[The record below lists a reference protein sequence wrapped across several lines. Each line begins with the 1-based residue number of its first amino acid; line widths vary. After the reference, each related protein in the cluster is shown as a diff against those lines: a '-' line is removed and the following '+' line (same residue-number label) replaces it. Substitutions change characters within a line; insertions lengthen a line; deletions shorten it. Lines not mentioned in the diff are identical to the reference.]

1 MVLKIITTSLHNIPQ
16 DTIISPCAI
25 ALGNFDGIHKG
36 HQKVIQP
43 IFDYPHLTPSLV
55 TFIPHPE
62 EFFTGTRKQ
71 LLTPIPEKCQILEK
85 LGIQQLIL
93 LPFDRNLAHLSPE
106 TFVINILIQKIKA
119 QFISVGED
127 FKFGYQRQGN
137 AESLQH
143 LANKHNIKV
152 TITPEQNLIIN
163 NQSIRISSSY
173 IRESLFLGKP
183 ELAMQMLD
191 REYQIFGQVIEG
203 QKLGRKIGFPTANL
217 RFYPEKLL
225 PKFGVY
231 LVQIVLENHHLWGV
245 MNLGNKPTVDGK
257 NISIEVH
264 LFDFNDNLYNKKITI
279 KLIKFLRNEQKFN
292 SLDELKKQIQ
302 IDCEK
307 AKFIIYNLSKK

>member
-36 HQKVIQP
+36 HQQVIQP

-55 TFIPHPE
+55 TFIPHPQ

-71 LLTPIPEKCQILEK
+71 LLTPIPEKCQILED

-93 LPFDRNLAHLSPE
+93 LPFDRDLAHLTPE
-106 TFVINILIQKIKA
+106 KFVNNILIEQIQAK
-119 QFISVGED
+119 FISVGED

-137 AESLQH
+137 AEYLQT
-143 LANKHNIKV
+143 LANKYNVKV
-152 TITPEQNLIIN
+152 SITQEQNLTIN
-163 NQSIRISSSY
+163 NQSMRISSSY
-173 IRESLFLGKP
+173 IRDSLLTGKP
-183 ELAMQMLD
+183 ELASQMLG
-191 REYQIFGQVIEG
+191 REYQLIGQVIEG

-217 RFYPEKLL
+217 RVYPEKFL
-225 PKFGVY
+225 PKIGVY
-231 LVQIVLENHHLWGV
+231 LVQIFLENKHLWGV

-264 LFDFNDNLYNKKITI
+264 VFDFNNDLYNKKITV
-279 KLIKFLRNEQKFN
+279 KLIKFLRNEQKFS
-292 SLDELKKQIQ
+292 SLNELKKQIQ

-307 AKFIIYNLSKK
+307 AKFIISDLSRK